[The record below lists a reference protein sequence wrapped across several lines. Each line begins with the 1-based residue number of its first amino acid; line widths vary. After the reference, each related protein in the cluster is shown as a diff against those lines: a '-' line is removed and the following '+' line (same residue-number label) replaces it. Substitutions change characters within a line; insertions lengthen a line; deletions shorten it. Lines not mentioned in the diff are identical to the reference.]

1 MDISNYHRSK
11 RTPSCS
17 LKKKDAAVFEMLGM
31 LPWRLDHITTAVTAA
46 CDMVRAV
53 GGSDC
58 AAVYRRLYFPAT
70 ITVVRPTARIET
82 STFSSAL
89 LSVVDKAFRGH

>member
-1 MDISNYHRSK
+1 
-11 RTPSCS
+11 
-17 LKKKDAAVFEMLGM
+17 MLGM

-70 ITVVRPTARIET
+70 ITVTAGKWAIP
-82 STFSSAL
+82 SHPL
-89 LSVVDKAFRGH
+89 GNGVKAVTATI

>member
-1 MDISNYHRSK
+1 
-11 RTPSCS
+11 
-17 LKKKDAAVFEMLGM
+17 M
-31 LPWRLDHITTAVTAA
+31 LPWRPLGQMAMMPRSNITTAVTAA
-46 CDMVRAV
+46 YDIVRAV

-70 ITVVRPTARIET
+70 ITVVRLTARIGT

-89 LSVVDKAFRGH
+89 LSVADTAFRGH

>member
-1 MDISNYHRSK
+1 MKSGAV
-11 RTPSCS
+11 
-17 LKKKDAAVFEMLGM
+17 KKDAAVFEDLGCCHGAPLGQM
-31 LPWRLDHITTAVTAA
+31 AMMPRSNITTAVTAA

-70 ITVVRPTARIET
+70 ITVVRLTARIET

-89 LSVVDKAFRGH
+89 LSVVDTAFRGH